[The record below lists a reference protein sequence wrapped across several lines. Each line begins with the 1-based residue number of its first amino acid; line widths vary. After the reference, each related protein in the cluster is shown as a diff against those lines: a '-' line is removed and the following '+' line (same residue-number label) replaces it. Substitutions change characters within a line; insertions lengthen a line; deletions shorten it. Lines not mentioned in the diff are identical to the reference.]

1 MDEETRQLLTS
12 AVDALE
18 SIWLE
23 NVAMA
28 YLLDHYQAPDWLDS
42 MHEYCKREKN
52 QALVHAKFA
61 PLRSLIQAVQA
72 DSKALESLLQ
82 TLGTKGKPN

>member
-1 MDEETRQLLTS
+1 MDEETRQLLTR

-23 NVAMA
+23 NLAMA
-28 YLLDHYQAPDWLDS
+28 YLLDHYEAPGWFDS
-42 MHEYCKREKN
+42 MHEYCKREKS
-52 QALVHAKFA
+52 QALAHAKFA